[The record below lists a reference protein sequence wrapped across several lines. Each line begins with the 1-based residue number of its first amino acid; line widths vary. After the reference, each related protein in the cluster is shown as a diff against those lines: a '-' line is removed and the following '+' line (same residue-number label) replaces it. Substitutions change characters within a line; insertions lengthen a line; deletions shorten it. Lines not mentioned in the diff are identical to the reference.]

1 MDTLEQDASEVL
13 ALIRSLKNTFVPV
26 NRIPPEVFSL
36 IPDYCDEDY
45 ADQALIAL
53 AHVCHGWRDVFTSR
67 SSLWTQLNFTDVDK
81 IQTYIQRSKSSPLYT
96 RLEHIDDSTYLEEV
110 FSPLIPHI
118 RRLKSLSVRGNILP
132 LFLTHLRCHALL
144 LEELR
149 IHNTGHNDT
158 FLDDALHGGNLSS
171 LRELDL
177 RGFATRLPWRNLANL
192 RVLKIGYCSE
202 YVQVTRLLD
211 LFESTPLLHTIDIE
225 DQIPAS
231 SDASP
236 ARVVPLPCLNS
247 LIATTDSPP
256 SILLNHL
263 SIPTGASLELWAPLD
278 DESPLRDYLPET
290 SPNLKNL
297 SHITMINLRFD
308 IVEKFALP
316 SGPSGRLRLL
326 DHQEDEEEA
335 PYTMD
340 YRTLLSLSPHI
351 LSTTERLTI
360 SEYRHSN
367 SVRMVECPVFQ
378 TLSCTKNLRTFVLS
392 ECDNEHFIF
401 SLDPEMN
408 ASGFVLC
415 PRLQELALCVDPPC
429 QNPDTKRLIS
439 MAKNRAARGVKLSSI
454 TIISL
459 GFTSPEAVP
468 ELSEYVAH
476 VDYRKGCGAPRWD
489 YIPDESGSLL
499 GM

>member
-13 ALIRSLKNTFVPV
+13 ALIRSFKNSFAPI

-53 AHVCHGWRDVFTSR
+53 THVCHGWRDVLTSR
-67 SSLWTQLNFTDVDK
+67 SSLWTQLDFADVDK
-81 IQTYIQRSKSSPLYT
+81 IQTYIQRSKSSPLYI

-110 FSPLIPHI
+110 FSPVIPHV
-118 RRLKSLSVRGNILP
+118 RRLKSLAVRANILP
-132 LFLTHLRCHALL
+132 LFLAHLRCHAPL

-149 IHNTGHNDT
+149 IHNTSFNAT
-158 FLDDALHGGNLSS
+158 SLDDALHGNLSS
-171 LRELDL
+171 LRELNL
-177 RGFATRLPWRNLANL
+177 IGFATRLPWRNLANL
-192 RVLKIGYCSE
+192 RVLKIDSYSE
-202 YVQVTRLLD
+202 YVQITQLLNF
-211 LFESTPLLHTIDIE
+211 FESTPLLHTIDLE
-225 DQIPAS
+225 DQIPGS

-247 LIATTDSPP
+247 LIVTSDFRP

-263 SIPTGASLELWAPLD
+263 SIPTGASLELWTLLD
-278 DESPLRDYLPET
+278 NEFPLRDYLPET

-297 SHITMINLRFD
+297 SHITMINLRFN
-308 IVEKFALP
+308 IVEKYVLL
-316 SGPSGRLRLL
+316 SGPSGSLRLFY
-326 DHQEDEEEA
+326 DHNEEEDSH
-335 PYTMD
+335 TMD
-340 YRTLLSLSPHI
+340 HRILLSLSSHI

-360 SEYRHSN
+360 SEHRHSN
-367 SVRMVECPVFQ
+367 SVGMEECPVFQ
-378 TLSCTKNLRTFVLS
+378 TLFCMKNLRTLVLS
-392 ECDNEHFIF
+392 ECNNKCFIF
-401 SLDPEMN
+401 PLDPKKN

-415 PRLQELALCVDPPC
+415 PRLQELALCVDPPR
-429 QNPDTKRLIS
+429 QNPDTKHLIN

-459 GFTSPEAVP
+459 GFTPPEAVP